1 MNEQELEALVASV
14 TPERVK
20 QWVLEL
26 EPQQP
31 EVNRGT
37 VPLFEILEILTAG
50 LPLADAAEKSPVE
63 VRLRRAVIAAVSQIE
78 GMTFVETDG

>member
-1 MNEQELEALVASV
+1 MNEQELESLVASV

-31 EVNRGT
+31 AANRGT

-63 VRLRRAVIAAVSQIE
+63 MRLRRAVIDAVSQVE
-78 GMTFVETDG
+78 GLTFVETDG

>member
-1 MNEQELEALVASV
+1 LNEQELEALVASV

-20 QWVLEL
+20 QWILEL
-26 EPQQP
+26 EPQQL
-31 EVNRGT
+31 EAGRGT

-78 GMTFVETDG
+78 EMTFVETDG